1 MRHVKVQQLSYKTF
15 KRYGSYLNLT
25 DDDALAEKSVFSAGL
40 FADVI
45 KLEFGGTLEPTV
57 SVNSLRHGDPIV
69 KFIEYHRNTCEGI
82 LPLDTDV
89 ILFVGL
95 PVRGKLSSERI
106 EAFYVPQNTFVC
118 LDPLII
124 HGNLFC
130 LEETGHSLC
139 MLPGRTFANDMEMK
153 VLSNEEALM
162 LAL

>member
-1 MRHVKVQQLSYKTF
+1 MRQVKVQQLSQQAF

-25 DDDALAEKSVFSAGL
+25 DDDALAEKSVFSVGF

-45 KLEFGGTLEPTV
+45 KLEFGRALELTV
-57 SVNSLRHGDPIV
+57 SVNSLKQCEPIV
-69 KFIEYHRNTCEGI
+69 KFIEYHRNICEGI

-95 PVRGKLSSERI
+95 PIRGRLSAELI

-124 HGNLFC
+124 HGSLFC
-130 LEETGHSLC
+130 LEQTGHSLC

-153 VLSNEEALM
+153 ALGNEEAVM
-162 LAL
+162 LTL